1 MKYNIFLF
9 LERILLF
16 FFLVLFFLLCIHNI
30 TFICECPKRQFHCLT
45 TQKMMESNWMVSN
58 KDIRNGEEKRTK
70 KEIKGLMSDVIM
82 I

>member
-16 FFLVLFFLLCIHNI
+16 FFLVLLLCIHNI
-30 TFICECPKRQFHCLT
+30 IFICECPKRQFHCLT
-45 TQKMMESNWMVSN
+45 TQKIMESNWMVSN
-58 KDIRNGEEKRTK
+58 KDIRKGEEKRTKK
-70 KEIKGLMSDVIM
+70 KEIKGLMSGVIM